1 MKSYR
6 RSRTVFVLC
15 LLGWLVIA
23 GCSKEDLDKMVADA
37 KNKAGSLKESA
48 NQAIEKT
55 KQSVQSVTDTDGSG
69 AIQLEGEIKF
79 GQSFIRLIPAD
90 GNRPAIVQIKSSR
103 ETPDT
108 FPAYFLQGEVNA
120 GSLDEL
126 SGKTASCN
134 VFAQKSKTDPVW
146 SNQGTNPI
154 LISIQKEG
162 TAFKASFQGVVV
174 NSLTGSQANVSGR
187 LEPVEF

>member
-6 RSRTVFVLC
+6 RSRTIFALY
-15 LLGWLVIA
+15 LFGWLIVV

-37 KNKAGSLKESA
+37 KNKAGSLKDSA
-48 NQAIEKT
+48 SQAIEKT
-55 KQSVQSVTDTDGSG
+55 KQSVQSVADTDGTG

-103 ETPDT
+103 ESSDS
-108 FPAYFLQGEVNA
+108 FPAYFIQSEVNV

-126 SGKTASCN
+126 SGKTVSCN

-154 LISIQKEG
+154 LVSIQKEG

-187 LEPVEF
+187 FEPVEF